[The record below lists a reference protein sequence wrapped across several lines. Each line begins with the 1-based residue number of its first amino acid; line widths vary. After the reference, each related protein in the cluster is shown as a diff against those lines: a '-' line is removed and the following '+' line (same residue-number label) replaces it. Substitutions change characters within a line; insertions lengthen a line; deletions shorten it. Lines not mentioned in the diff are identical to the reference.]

1 MAGRVTLEDIVDI
14 DYRWVEGYLAR
25 FVEEEL
31 RGSGRRG
38 YVIGLSGGLD
48 SSTTL
53 ALAVRSV
60 GEERVLALVMP
71 DPEVTPQ
78 TDVEDAI
85 SLAKTLNV
93 RYHVINI
100 APILDAYRGALP
112 IYESEEKDMV
122 PLGNLRAR
130 IRMSILYYYANKLDY
145 LVLGTSDR
153 SELLIGYYTKYGDGG
168 VDIAPLAVL
177 YKSQVRRLALHLGLP
192 ERIAFKPSAP
202 RLWRDHEAERELG
215 VSYEHVDL
223 VLYSKFDLGYPD
235 EEIPE
240 ATGVPEAVV
249 RRVLEMCRRSEHKR
263 IGVKTP
269 DVRPVVELT
278 VRRRSIRPPT

>member
-1 MAGRVTLEDIVDI
+1 MRRVTLEDLVNI
-14 DYRWVEGYLAR
+14 DYGWVEGYLR
-25 FVEEEL
+25 TFIVDEL
-31 RGSGRRG
+31 RESGRLG

-60 GEERVLALVMP
+60 GSENVLALIMP

-78 TDVEDAI
+78 EDVDEAV
-85 SLAKTLNV
+85 SLAKALNV
-93 RYHVINI
+93 KYHVINI
-100 APILDAYRGALP
+100 SPIVDVYKGAIP
-112 IYESEEKDMV
+112 VYESEEKDRV
-122 PLGNLRAR
+122 ALGNLKAR
-130 IRMSILYYYANKLDY
+130 VRMTLLYYYANKLNH

-153 SELLIGYYTKYGDGG
+153 SEILIGYYTKYGDGG

-177 YKSQVRRLALHLGLP
+177 YKSQVRRFALHLGLP

-202 RLWRDHEAERELG
+202 RLWKGHEAEKELG
-215 VSYEHVDL
+215 VSYEQVDL
-223 VLYSKFDLGYPD
+223 VLHAKLDLGYRD

-240 ATGVPEAVV
+240 ATGVPENIVK
-249 RRVLEMCRRSEHKR
+249 RILEMHARSEHKR

-269 DVRPVVELT
+269 DIKPVLKAT
-278 VRRRSIRPPT
+278 LKRR

>member
-1 MAGRVTLEDIVDI
+1 VRAMAGKVTLEDLVNI
-14 DYRWVEGYLAR
+14 DYRWVEDYLGK

-31 RGSGRRG
+31 RGSGRKG
-38 YVIGLSGGLD
+38 YVIGLSGGVD
-48 SSTTL
+48 SSTML

-71 DPEVTPQ
+71 DPEVTPR

-93 RYHVINI
+93 RYHVVNI
-100 APILDAYRGALP
+100 APIVDAYRGALP
-112 IYESEEKDMV
+112 IYESEERDVV

-130 IRMSILYYYANKLDY
+130 IRMTLLYYYANKLDY
-145 LVLGTSDR
+145 LVLGTGDR
-153 SELLIGYYTKYGDGG
+153 SEILIGYYTKYGDGG

-177 YKSQVRRLALHLGLP
+177 YKSQVRKLALHLGLP
-192 ERIAFKPSAP
+192 ERIALKPSSP
-202 RLWRDHEAERELG
+202 RLWRGHEAEKELG
-215 VSYEHVDL
+215 ISYEHVDL
-223 VLYSKFDLGYPD
+223 VLHSKLDLGYAE

-249 RRVLEMCRRSEHKR
+249 RRVLEMYRRSEHKR
-263 IGVKTP
+263 VGVKTP
-269 DVRPVVELT
+269 EVKPVVDLL
-278 VRRRSIRPPT
+278 VRRKKA